1 MAKAQRLRA
10 GIHGLVQG
18 VGFRYSVISAARELG
33 LDGFVENR
41 PDGSV
46 YVEAEGSPAM
56 LDRLEAYLRRGPRLA
71 RVEQVKVER
80 MDATGE
86 FDGFSW
92 R

>member
-1 MAKAQRLRA
+1 MQRLQVT
-10 GIHGLVQG
+10 IHGLVQG
-18 VGFRYSVISAARELG
+18 VGFRYSVISAAQELG
-33 LDGFVENR
+33 LTGFVWNR

-56 LDRLEAYLRRGPRLA
+56 LDRLEAYLRRGPRMA
-71 RVEQVKVER
+71 RVEELESER
-80 MDATGE
+80 VDATGE

>member
-1 MAKAQRLRA
+1 MAEAQRLRA
-10 GIHGLVQG
+10 TVHGLVQG
-18 VGFRYSVISAARELG
+18 VGFRYSVISAAQELG
-33 LDGFVENR
+33 LSGFVQNR

-46 YVEAEGSPAM
+46 HVEAEGPPAM

-71 RVEQVKVER
+71 RVEDLESKRAE
-80 MDATGE
+80 ATGE